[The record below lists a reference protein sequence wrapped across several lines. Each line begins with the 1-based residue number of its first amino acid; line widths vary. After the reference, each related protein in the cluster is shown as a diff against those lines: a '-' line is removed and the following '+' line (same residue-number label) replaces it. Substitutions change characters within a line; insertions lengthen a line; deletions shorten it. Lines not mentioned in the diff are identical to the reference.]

1 MNLMEIA
8 TGLLADKLGID
19 RETAVGGLQKLFG
32 DGSGQ
37 IDIAGLVGMLQQGG
51 LSDIVGSWLGDGGN
65 ASVSPESLQDAIGTD
80 RINDAATS
88 MGVESGSLLGG
99 LSDILPQ
106 VVDQASSGGNLLEGL
121 GGMGSVA
128 DLAKKLF

>member
-8 TGLLADKLGID
+8 AGLLADKLGID
-19 RETAVGGLQKLFG
+19 RESAVGGLQKLLG
-32 DGSGQ
+32 DASGQ

-65 ASVSPESLQDAIGTD
+65 DSVSPASLQKAIGAEKVD
-80 RINDAATS
+80 EAATS
-88 MGVESGSLLGG
+88 MGVESGSLLSG
-99 LSDILPQ
+99 LSDVLPQ

-121 GGMGSVA
+121 GGMGGVA

>member
-1 MNLMEIA
+1 
-8 TGLLADKLGID
+8 
-19 RETAVGGLQKLFG
+19 
-32 DGSGQ
+32 
-37 IDIAGLVGMLQQGG
+37 
-51 LSDIVGSWLGDGGN
+51 
-65 ASVSPESLQDAIGTD
+65 
-80 RINDAATS
+80 